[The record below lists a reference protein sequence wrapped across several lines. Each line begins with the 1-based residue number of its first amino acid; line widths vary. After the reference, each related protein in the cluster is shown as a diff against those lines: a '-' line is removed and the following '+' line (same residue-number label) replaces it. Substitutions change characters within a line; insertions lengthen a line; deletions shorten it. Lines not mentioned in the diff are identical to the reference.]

1 MTSIQKIAVTTTI
14 PCEETDFNR
23 RKGIDLTLIH
33 SRLPSVSLHW
43 RSTEQWVSDTEE
55 TQSKGGQLN
64 ETYCVRGTKRTLI
77 LVSLYGSP
85 LVVYSQ
91 FLGAVYCGAPSTNAR
106 ISSGKIQN
114 VVQ

>member
-1 MTSIQKIAVTTTI
+1 MGDVTITL
-14 PCEETDFNR
+14 CSVER
-23 RKGIDLTLIH
+23 RTPIVNK
-33 SRLPSVSLHW
+33 
-43 RSTEQWVSDTEE
+43 WVSDTEE
-55 TQSKGGQLN
+55 TQSKGRQLN

-77 LVSLYGSP
+77 LISLYGSP